1 MVTTIGT
8 AGLRRIEHSGTGMGR
23 PLALQPAPRELDDP
37 EDDEEDEDNEQKQE
51 EITGEGK
58 LAPADRDPAAAA
70 RLKLLDIVL
79 CH

>member
-8 AGLRRIEHSGTGMGR
+8 AGLRRIVYGGTGIGR

-37 EDDEEDEDNEQKQE
+37 EDDEDDEDHEQKQE
-51 EITGEGK
+51 EIAGEGK

-70 RLKLLDIVL
+70 WLKLLDIVR
-79 CH
+79 H